1 MDDYS
6 NIHSSTIDI
15 SEINKESFRY
25 PSYIVNYLIDKYNHN
40 KYPNSKQI
48 EEIAARTQLHNKQ
61 IYAWFQ
67 ERRVKFNHTKPA
79 RFSTHIDY
87 LIDNYNR
94 DKYPSAENI
103 KKMSE
108 MTHMTEKQIYTW
120 FQERRV
126 KLKHTKPTRFSQ
138 RSINYLIEKY
148 NQNIYPNG
156 EEIKL
161 MSQFTKLTEVIFFCS
176 KFFVFFLNYFLFVVL
191 ETSVYL
197 VSGKKS

>member
-1 MDDYS
+1 M
-6 NIHSSTIDI
+6 
-15 SEINKESFRY
+15 
-25 PSYIVNYLIDKYNHN
+25 YIKNLI
-40 KYPNSKQI
+40 
-48 EEIAARTQLHNKQ
+48 
-61 IYAWFQ
+61 IYFKLY
-67 ERRVKFNHTKPA
+67 RN
-79 RFSTHIDY
+79 
-87 LIDNYNR
+87 
-94 DKYPSAENI
+94 KYPSAENI

-148 NQNIYPNG
+148 NQNIYPNA

-161 MSQFTKLTEVIFFCS
+161 MSQFTKLTEVIK
-176 KFFVFFLNYFLFVVL
+176 KFFFLNLISNFINFFFIYL

-197 VSGKKS
+197 VSRKESKT